1 MDCKLRAL
9 TAASLTLLFAAAA
22 NAAVVFDENFEDV
35 GDGNAITTAN
45 TDFTSIF
52 QTASQVYTGRQDT
65 GNLFLN
71 GTDNI
76 YAEIDDNGTG
86 DGGLR
91 YIGPVGQFTSSYTF
105 RFEFYEP
112 TSAGDDGALN
122 FRLGVDDQSSGSTQN
137 ETGPQFALDDGE
149 ISGSSGGTDATG
161 AYLLD
166 TPYIID
172 VVVTNGG
179 AITYTGE
186 DGTPETLADDRYDVF
201 FTNQLTGVTTQEI
214 DDAIFRISAAGT
226 PATTQDH
233 NGFTVQQFSGNGVQ
247 LTFLDN
253 IQVID
258 EPSVIPE
265 PASLALLG
273 LGGLMLLPRRRRA

>member
-1 MDCKLRAL
+1 MKRPLI
-9 TAASLTLLFAAAA
+9 TAALSLCVTGLTVGTSS
-22 NAAVVFDENFEDV
+22 AAVVFDEDFEDV

-52 QTASQVYTGRQDT
+52 KTSNQVYTGRQDT
-65 GNLFLN
+65 ANLFLN

-76 YAEIDDNGTG
+76 YAEIDDNGGG

-91 YIGPVGQFTSSYTF
+91 YIGPMSQFTSSYTF

-112 TSAGDDGALN
+112 ASAGDDGQLN
-122 FRLGVDDQSSGSTQN
+122 FRLGVDDQSSSQN
-137 ETGPQFALDDGE
+137 ETGPQFALDDGV
-149 ISGSSGGTDATG
+149 ISGSSGGTDDTG
-161 AYLLD
+161 AYLLN

-186 DGTPETLADDRYDVF
+186 NGTTEALADDRYDVF

-214 DDAIFRISAAGT
+214 DDAIFRISDDGT

-233 NGFTVQQFSGNGVQ
+233 NGFTVQQFGGNGVQ

-258 EPSVIPE
+258 EPTVIPE